1 MKKTNLSW
9 VGALL
14 VFALLLWCT
23 AATPGKID
31 DPSTYTCAVYSSA
44 LSLLPPVIAIVL
56 ALNTKEVYTSLLV
69 GIATG
74 ALLYANGNL
83 ELALTTLFFNE
94 DGGMVSKLSD
104 SSNVGILVFLVM
116 LGILVALMNKAGGSA
131 AFGRWASTHI
141 HTRAGAQFATLIL
154 GVLIFVDDYFNC
166 LTVGSVMRPVTD
178 RQKVSRAKLAYLI
191 DSTAAPVC
199 IIAPVSS
206 WAAAVTS
213 SVPEGSG
220 INGFTMFLR
229 TIPYNYYAL
238 LTIVMSLF
246 LIFTGT
252 DFGSMK
258 LNEDNAKNG
267 DLFTTADRPYG
278 DDVDDGNDANGHVI
292 DLIAPVLVLIAA
304 CIFGM
309 VYTGGFFEGVDF
321 ITAFADCS
329 ASVGLVMGSAIALMF
344 TFVFYRVRGVMTFQD
359 FAACI
364 PEGFKAM
371 VSPMLILTL
380 AWTLSG
386 MTGLLGAKYYVASL
400 LSGSAA
406 ALQYLLPIIIFVVAV
421 FLAFATGT
429 SWGTFSIL
437 VPIVC
442 HAFPEGEMLV
452 VSIAACLSG
461 AVCGDHCSPISDT
474 TIMASAG
481 AHCSHVNH
489 VSTQLPYA
497 MTAAAIS
504 AGCYL
509 LCGAAQAVLGDAAN
523 TLTSF
528 VLLACAIVIE
538 LVVLS
543 IVRARMGH
551 TGKEEVTKS

>member
-1 MKKTNLSW
+1 MPPIIAILLALLTKEVYLSLFAGCAL
-9 VGALL
+9 GALL
-14 VFALLLWCT
+14 VAEFHPWVAFDTLFNTMIDSVDFSILMFMILLGMVVMLMQESGGTRAYGEW
-23 AATPGKID
+23 AAKKLKSKRATLV
-31 DPSTYTCAVYSSA
+31 A
-44 LSLLPPVIAIVL
+44 
-56 ALNTKEVYTSLLV
+56 TSLL
-69 GIATG
+69 G
-74 ALLYANGNL
+74 A
-83 ELALTTLFFNE
+83 
-94 DGGMVSKLSD
+94 
-104 SSNVGILVFLVM
+104 
-116 LGILVALMNKAGGSA
+116 
-131 AFGRWASTHI
+131 
-141 HTRAGAQFATLIL
+141 
-154 GVLIFVDDYFNC
+154 LIFVDDYFNC

-191 DSTAAPVC
+191 DATAAPIC

-229 TIPYNYYAL
+229 TIPYNYYAI
-238 LTIVMSLF
+238 LTMVMSLF
-246 LIFTGT
+246 LIFSGF
-252 DFGSMK
+252 DYGPMK
-258 LNEDNAKNG
+258 KHEDNALLG
-267 DLFTTADRPYG
+267 DLFTTDDRPYG
-278 DDVDDGNDANGHVI
+278 DDADDGSDTRGHVV

-321 ITAFADCS
+321 ITAFANCS
-329 ASVGLVMGSAIALMF
+329 ASVGLVMGSSIALMF

-406 ALQYLLPIIIFVVAV
+406 ALQYLLPIIIFLVAV

-452 VSIAACLSG
+452 VSIAA
-461 AVCGDHCSPISDT
+461 
-474 TIMASAG
+474 
-481 AHCSHVNH
+481 
-489 VSTQLPYA
+489 
-497 MTAAAIS
+497 
-504 AGCYL
+504 
-509 LCGAAQAVLGDAAN
+509 
-523 TLTSF
+523 
-528 VLLACAIVIE
+528 
-538 LVVLS
+538 
-543 IVRARMGH
+543 
-551 TGKEEVTKS
+551 

>member
-1 MKKTNLSW
+1 MFVGTWWSLMPPIIAILLALLTKEVYLSLFAGCAL
-9 VGALL
+9 GALL
-14 VFALLLWCT
+14 VAEFHPWVAFDTLFNTMIDSVDFSILMFMILLGMVVMLMQESGGTRAYGEW
-23 AATPGKID
+23 AAKKLKSKRATLV
-31 DPSTYTCAVYSSA
+31 A
-44 LSLLPPVIAIVL
+44 
-56 ALNTKEVYTSLLV
+56 TSLL
-69 GIATG
+69 G
-74 ALLYANGNL
+74 A
-83 ELALTTLFFNE
+83 
-94 DGGMVSKLSD
+94 
-104 SSNVGILVFLVM
+104 
-116 LGILVALMNKAGGSA
+116 
-131 AFGRWASTHI
+131 
-141 HTRAGAQFATLIL
+141 
-154 GVLIFVDDYFNC
+154 LIFVDDYFNC

-191 DSTAAPVC
+191 DATAAPVC

-229 TIPYNYYAL
+229 TIPYNYYAI
-238 LTIVMSLF
+238 LTMVMSLF
-246 LIFTGT
+246 LIFSGL
-252 DFGSMK
+252 DYGPMK
-258 LNEDNAKNG
+258 KHEDNALLG
-267 DLFTTADRPYG
+267 DLFTTDDRPYG
-278 DDVDDGNDANGHVI
+278 DDVDAEDDAHGHVI
-292 DLIAPVLVLIAA
+292 DLVAPVLVLIAA
-304 CIFGM
+304 CIFGLI
-309 VYTGGFFEGVDF
+309 YTGGFFEGVDF
-321 ITAFADCS
+321 VTAFANCS
-329 ASVGLVMGSAIALMF
+329 ASMGLVLGSAIALMF
-344 TFVFYRVRGVMTFQD
+344 TFVFYRVRSVMTFQD

-528 VLLACAIVIE
+528 VLLACAIAIE

>member
-44 LSLLPPVIAIVL
+44 LSLLPPVVAIVL

-94 DGGMVSKLSD
+94 DGGMISKLSD
-104 SSNVGILVFLVM
+104 ASNVGILVFLVM

-141 HTRAGAQFATLIL
+141 HTRAGAQFATLLL
-154 GVLIFVDDYFNC
+154 GILIFVDDYFNC

-178 RQKVSRAKLAYLI
+178 RQMVSRAKLAYLI
-191 DSTAAPVC
+191 DATAAPIC

-229 TIPYNYYAL
+229 TIPYNYYAI
-238 LTIVMSLF
+238 LTMVMSLF
-246 LIFTGT
+246 LIFSGL
-252 DFGSMK
+252 DYGPRK
-258 LNEDNAKNG
+258 KHEDNALLG
-267 DLFTTADRPYG
+267 DLFTTEDRPYG
-278 DDVDDGNDANGHVI
+278 DDVDDSSDTRGHVV

-509 LCGAAQAVLGDAAN
+509 LCGAAQAVLGEAAN
-523 TLTSF
+523 VLTSF
-528 VLLACAIVIE
+528 VLLACAVVIE

-551 TGKEEVTKS
+551 PGKKKSGKA

>member
-1 MKKTNLSW
+1 MLKK
-9 VGALL
+9 
-14 VFALLLWCT
+14 
-23 AATPGKID
+23 
-31 DPSTYTCAVYSSA
+31 
-44 LSLLPPVIAIVL
+44 
-56 ALNTKEVYTSLLV
+56 
-69 GIATG
+69 
-74 ALLYANGNL
+74 
-83 ELALTTLFFNE
+83 
-94 DGGMVSKLSD
+94 
-104 SSNVGILVFLVM
+104 
-116 LGILVALMNKAGGSA
+116 
-131 AFGRWASTHI
+131 H
-141 HTRAGAQFATLIL
+141 
-154 GVLIFVDDYFNC
+154 
-166 LTVGSVMRPVTD
+166 
-178 RQKVSRAKLAYLI
+178 
-191 DSTAAPVC
+191 
-199 IIAPVSS
+199 
-206 WAAAVTS
+206 
-213 SVPEGSG
+213 
-220 INGFTMFLR
+220 
-229 TIPYNYYAL
+229 
-238 LTIVMSLF
+238 
-246 LIFTGT
+246 
-252 DFGSMK
+252 
-258 LNEDNAKNG
+258 EDNALLG
-267 DLFTTADRPYG
+267 DLFTTDDRPYG
-278 DDVDDGNDANGHVI
+278 DDVDDGSDTRGHVV

-321 ITAFADCS
+321 ITAFANCS

-528 VLLACAIVIE
+528 VLLACAIAIE